1 MPTSIED
8 RKRLLVSRHKIILE
22 ENHRVDKGS
31 LQEGRAELPEVG
43 AEEGRPEQAE
53 MGREEGSTGWLAEAL
68 QDYES
73 VRYEEVDGEGESP
86 QVARAARDR
95 SEQM

>member
-22 ENHRVDKGS
+22 ENHRVDKSGIETRRVES
-31 LQEGRAELPEVG
+31 PTL
-43 AEEGRPEQAE
+43 
-53 MGREEGSTGWLAEAL
+53 GREEGSTGWLAEAL